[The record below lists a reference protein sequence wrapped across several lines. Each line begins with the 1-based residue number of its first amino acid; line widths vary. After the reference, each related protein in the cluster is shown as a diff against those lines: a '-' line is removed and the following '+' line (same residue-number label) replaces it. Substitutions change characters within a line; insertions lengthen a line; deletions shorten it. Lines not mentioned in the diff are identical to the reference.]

1 MLGRIIPTFF
11 NQISSNKMQ
20 TTLFSLQHKVVFV
33 TGGYGHLGK
42 AMTCAL
48 KDAGATVIV
57 AARSKE
63 KFDLQFGKSP
73 ERIFFMELDI
83 LDLQAYE
90 RVYDQVVTKFG
101 RLDALVNNAFSM
113 VSDGSPETLSPE
125 AMLQSMNGLLAT
137 VYAAIQAAIPIF
149 RKQGCGKI
157 VSVASMYGM
166 IAPDFD
172 IYKTA
177 PKSVSMPQ
185 YGAGKAA
192 VIQLTKYYASYLGR
206 ENIQVNS
213 ISPGPFPSPVVAEQ
227 EEFVQELKQK
237 TCLGRIGKPEE
248 IGGPLVFLCSDAAS
262 FVTGH
267 NLVVDGGW
275 TIK

>member
-1 MLGRIIPTFF
+1 MH
-11 NQISSNKMQ
+11 Q
-20 TTLFSLQHKVVFV
+20 TLFSLQHKVIIV

-42 AMTCAL
+42 SMTYAL
-48 KDAGATVIV
+48 RDAGATVVV

-63 KFDLQFGKSP
+63 KFDLQFGQAP
-73 ERIFFMELDI
+73 ERIFFVELDI

-90 RVYDQVVTKFG
+90 SVFSQVVQQFG
-101 RLDALVNNAFSM
+101 RMDALVNNAFSM
-113 VSDGSPETLSPE
+113 VSDGSPETLTPE

-137 VYAAIQAAIPIF
+137 VYAAIQAAIPHF
-149 RKQGCGKI
+149 RTQGGGKI
-157 VSVASMYGM
+157 VSIASMYGM
-166 IAPDFD
+166 IAPDFS
-172 IYKTA
+172 IYKSA

-192 VIQLTKYYASYLGR
+192 VIQLTKYYASYLGQD
-206 ENIQVNS
+206 NIQVNS
-213 ISPGPFPSPVVAEQ
+213 ISPGPFPSPAVAEQ
-227 EEFVQELKQK
+227 KEFVEELEGK
-237 TCLGRIGKPEE
+237 TCLGRIGNPEE
-248 IGGPLVFLCSDAAS
+248 IGGPIVFLCSDAAS